1 MENKNKL
8 IKEVEDFIDQL
19 ENKYYGI
26 GEKNAIII
34 SVVAMDKDDIKNG
47 TYTPYVNISGD
58 KLALKV
64 AAEELQDVVEMSNF
78 QEFIKPST
86 DNN

>member
-34 SVVAMDKDDIKNG
+34 SVVAMDKEDIAKG
-47 TYTPYVNISGD
+47 LYTPYVNIGGD
-58 KLALKV
+58 KSALKI
-64 AAEELQDVVEMSNF
+64 AAEELHDVVEMKNF
-78 QEFIKPST
+78 QEFIKPN

>member
-34 SVVAMDKDDIKNG
+34 SVVAMDKEDIEKG
-47 TYTPYVNISGD
+47 LYTPYVNISGD

-64 AAEELQDVVEMSNF
+64 AAEELQDVVEMKNF
-78 QEFIKPST
+78 QDFINPN

>member
-1 MENKNKL
+1 MEDKNKL

-26 GEKNAIII
+26 GEKNAIIL

-47 TYTPYVNISGD
+47 TYTPFVVISGD

-64 AAEELQDVVEMSNF
+64 ATEELQDVAENEKF
-78 QEFIKPST
+78 QEFVKT
-86 DNN
+86 NNKG

>member
-34 SVVAMDKDDIKNG
+34 SVVAMDKEDIEKG
-47 TYTPYVNISGD
+47 LYTPYVSIGGD
-58 KLALKV
+58 KLALKI
-64 AAEELQDVVEMSNF
+64 AAEELQDLVENELF
-78 QEFIKPST
+78 QNIVKPN

>member
-1 MENKNKL
+1 MEDKNKL

-19 ENKYYGI
+19 EDKYYGI

-47 TYTPYVNISGD
+47 TYTPFVVISGD

-64 AAEELQDVVEMSNF
+64 AAEELQDVAENEKF
-78 QEFIKPST
+78 QEFVKT
-86 DNN
+86 NNKG

>member
-1 MENKNKL
+1 MEDKNKL

-47 TYTPYVNISGD
+47 TYTPFVVISGD

-64 AAEELQDVVEMSNF
+64 AAEELQDVAENDKF
-78 QEFIKPST
+78 QEFIKT
-86 DNN
+86 NNKD

>member
-34 SVVAMDKDDIKNG
+34 SVVAMDKEDIAKG
-47 TYTPYVNISGD
+47 LYTPYVSIGGD
-58 KLALKV
+58 KLALKI
-64 AAEELQDVVEMSNF
+64 AAEELQDLVENELF
-78 QEFIKPST
+78 QNIVKPN

>member
-34 SVVAMDKDDIKNG
+34 SVVAMDKEDIEKG
-47 TYTPYVNISGD
+47 LYTPYVSIGGD

-64 AAEELQDVVEMSNF
+64 AAEELQYLVDNVLF
-78 QEFIKPST
+78 QNIVKPN

>member
-34 SVVAMDKDDIKNG
+34 SVVAMDKEDIEKG
-47 TYTPYVNISGD
+47 LYTPYVNISGD

-64 AAEELQDVVEMSNF
+64 AAEELQDLVDDELF
-78 QEFIKPST
+78 QNIVKPN

>member
-1 MENKNKL
+1 MEDKNKL

-26 GEKNAIII
+26 GEKNAIIL

-47 TYTPYVNISGD
+47 TYTPFVVISGD

-64 AAEELQDVVEMSNF
+64 AAEELQDVAENEKF
-78 QEFIKPST
+78 QEFVKT
-86 DNN
+86 NNKG

>member
-1 MENKNKL
+1 MEDKNNL
-8 IKEVEDFIDQL
+8 IKELGDFIERM

-47 TYTPYVNISGD
+47 TYMPYVVISGN
-58 KLALKV
+58 KLALKL
-64 AAEELQDVVEMSNF
+64 ADKELQEVAKGKFEPFKKNKISG
-78 QEFIKPST
+78 
-86 DNN
+86 

>member
-1 MENKNKL
+1 M
-8 IKEVEDFIDQL
+8 

-34 SVVAMDKDDIKNG
+34 SVVAMDKEDIEKG
-47 TYTPYVNISGD
+47 LYTPYVSIGGD
-58 KLALKV
+58 KLALKI
-64 AAEELQDVVEMSNF
+64 AAEELQDLVDNVLF
-78 QEFIKPST
+78 QNIVKPN